1 MKTYFNNSTSLSY
14 LNNTILDDLNDDEFD
29 YLDEDTAYY
38 GHKEKMKKKRPKKSD
53 WDY

>member
-1 MKTYFNNSTSLSY
+1 MKTYYNNSASLSY
-14 LNNTILDDLNDDEFD
+14 LNNTILDGLDDEQFD

-38 GHKEKMKKKRPKKSD
+38 GHKEKIKKKKPKKSD

>member
-1 MKTYFNNSTSLSY
+1 MKTYYNNPASLSY
-14 LNNTILDDLNDDEFD
+14 LNNTIINDLDVEFD

-38 GHKEKMKKKRPKKSD
+38 GHKEKMKKKKPKKSD